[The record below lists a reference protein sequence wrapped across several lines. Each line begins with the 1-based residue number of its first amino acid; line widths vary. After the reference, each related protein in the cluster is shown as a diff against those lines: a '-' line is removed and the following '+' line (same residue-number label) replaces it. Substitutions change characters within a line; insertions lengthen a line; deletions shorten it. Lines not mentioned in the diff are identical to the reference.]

1 MILSRCVS
9 HQEPLHANGGL
20 GRRESQG
27 SVSSAGS
34 LDLVSPHLPSPTGHT
49 ASWSPHAHTPE
60 GSRAGEEPGR
70 WVLLGTETSLGSIW
84 KPGLTQLCF
93 WNPTENRKL

>member
-9 HQEPLHANGGL
+9 HQDPPHANGGL

-34 LDLVSPHLPSPTGHT
+34 LDLVSPRLPSAHRPRRLTEPAVCLVT
-49 ASWSPHAHTPE
+49 KPHAPPEE
-60 GSRAGEEPGR
+60 GSRDG
-70 WVLLGTETSLGSIW
+70 
-84 KPGLTQLCF
+84 
-93 WNPTENRKL
+93 

>member
-1 MILSRCVS
+1 MFP

-34 LDLVSPHLPSPTGHT
+34 LDLVSHRLPPPKGHSGFVKS
-49 ASWSPHAHTPE
+49 ASVSGHA
-60 GSRAGEEPGR
+60 
-70 WVLLGTETSLGSIW
+70 
-84 KPGLTQLCF
+84 KPPLMKPNKRGC
-93 WNPTENRKL
+93 R